1 MAENPPRQ
9 RKGRPGTLQ
18 LNSLLFD
25 FGVCLCQQAPAQGLT
40 GSSRWG
46 MQLRALRRGVAGE
59 ARAAR
64 PSQNWIINHAS
75 VIAFVVHVDE
85 DTSRHVLAAVSAKD
99 LHLCRRT
106 QVSLQLIGHVLAAV
120 SAKVNTC

>member
-40 GSSRWG
+40 GSSRWR

-59 ARAAR
+59 ARPAR

-75 VIAFVVHVDE
+75 VIAFVVHVI
-85 DTSRHVLAAVSAKD
+85 TRRHITPCPCSCCGQRLA
-99 LHLCRRT
+99 L
-106 QVSLQLIGHVLAAV
+106 V